1 MPYIPTENHLP
12 KKDVGKFREW
22 EFCRN
27 STHTLPHHHHHL
39 RSPRSMTLTT
49 QRHLMVTTH
58 AVVTVHS
65 KSIRVV
71 PLFSFDTISRCH
83 VAAPA
88 TWQRSFVFHDE
99 QQRHKLATR
108 DNKEGRRRRRGT
120 TTPHNDNATQRQ
132 RGETTDD
139 DDSEN
144 GEGQRK
150 RTTTTAP
157 TDNATQR

>member
-39 RSPRSMTLTT
+39 RSPHSTTLTT
-49 QRHLMVTTH
+49 QRRLTVTMH
-58 AVVTVHS
+58 AVITVHS
-65 KSIRVV
+65 KSIHIV

-88 TWQRSFVFHDE
+88 TWQRSFVFHNE
-99 QQRHKLATR
+99 QHQENHFYPGTNMFVSFFPGFHKASQDVL
-108 DNKEGRRRRRGT
+108 
-120 TTPHNDNATQRQ
+120 
-132 RGETTDD
+132 
-139 DDSEN
+139 
-144 GEGQRK
+144 GQ
-150 RTTTTAP
+150 P
-157 TDNATQR
+157 ELS